1 MKKFLL
7 VALLVTAI
15 FICGC
20 GSKYS
25 DETYLDLVAFW
36 AETKANAHDYL
47 DAFETADDDFFLQQ
61 LYDGRIKPAPEKLT
75 KIAVTGEYDGGK
87 IVEIKF
93 LEGRYKNKVGYTL
106 ARFVLDAGKEREL
119 DAAAV
124 DGIIP
129 IDKLPLQYKQA
140 YDSLFD
146 NGIKIDTPQVKS
158 DEHGN
163 YSLVADTNL
172 PYGTRIS
179 VAGVETSTGENTF
192 SVKLAAPPGKKIPVR
207 ILGEKDQPR
216 NVISVNAAL
225 IKNKGDTYGIFG
237 KEISLEN

>member
-1 MKKFLL
+1 MKNFFAVAFL
-7 VALLVTAI
+7 VAAI

-36 AETKANAHDYL
+36 AETKENARDYL
-47 DAFETADDDFFLQQ
+47 DAFETDDDDFLTQQ
-61 LYDGRIKPAPEKLT
+61 FYDGRIKPAPEKLT
-75 KIAVTGEYDGGK
+75 RITVTDEYDGGK

-106 ARFVLDAGKEREL
+106 AKFVLDAGKEREL

-129 IDKLPLQYKQA
+129 IDKLPSQYKQA
-140 YDSLFD
+140 YDSLLD
-146 NGIKIDTPQVKS
+146 NGIKIDNPRVKP
-158 DEHGN
+158 DGHGN

-179 VAGVETSTGENTF
+179 VAGVETSTGEKNF
-192 SVKLAAPPGKKIPVR
+192 SVKFAAPPGKKIPVR

-225 IKNKGDTYGIFG
+225 IKNKGDAYGIFG
-237 KEISLEN
+237 KESYIE

>member
-1 MKKFLL
+1 MKKFFAVACL
-7 VALLVTAI
+7 VATIL
-15 FICGC
+15 ICGC

-25 DETYLDLVAFW
+25 DETLIVDFAFW
-36 AETKANAHDYL
+36 TEDRANIPDML
-47 DAFETADDDFFLQQ
+47 DAINTYDTEFLAQQVVDGKVKHAD
-61 LYDGRIKPAPEKLT
+61 RET
-75 KIAVTGEYDGGK
+75 KIAVTDEYDGGK
-87 IVEIKF
+87 TVEIKF

-225 IKNKGDTYGIFG
+225 IKNKGDTYGILG

>member
-1 MKKFLL
+1 MKKFFAVACL
-7 VALLVTAI
+7 VAAI

-36 AETKANAHDYL
+36 AETKENARDYL
-47 DAFETADDDFFLQQ
+47 DAFETDDDDFLTQQ
-61 LYDGRIKPAPEKLT
+61 FYDGRIKPAPEKLT
-75 KIAVTGEYDGGK
+75 RIAVTDEYDGGK

-106 ARFVLDAGKEREL
+106 AKFVLDAGKEREL

-129 IDKLPLQYKQA
+129 IDKLPSQYKQA
-140 YDSLFD
+140 YDSLLD
-146 NGIKIDTPQVKS
+146 NGIKIDNPRVKP
-158 DEHGN
+158 DGHGN

-179 VAGVETSTGENTF
+179 VAGVETSTGEKIF
-192 SVKLAAPPGKKIPVR
+192 SVKFAAPPGKKIPVR

-225 IKNKGDTYGIFG
+225 IKNKGDAYGIFG
-237 KEISLEN
+237 KESYIE